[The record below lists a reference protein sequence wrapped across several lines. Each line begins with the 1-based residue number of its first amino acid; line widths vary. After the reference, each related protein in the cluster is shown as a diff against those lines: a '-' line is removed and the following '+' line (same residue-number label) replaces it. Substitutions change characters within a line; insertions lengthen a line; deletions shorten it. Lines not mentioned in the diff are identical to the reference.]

1 MCACTHACVFLRVSY
16 AWVSVVYKQFS
27 PVLSVL
33 DDAHLLRFQMFTKHQ
48 LLQHFS
54 PCSRCLPE
62 PGGLS
67 PVPIQSPVPIV
78 FLGDTGP

>member
-1 MCACTHACVFLRVSY
+1 MCAYTYACVSLRISY

-33 DDAHLLRFQMFTKHQ
+33 DDAHLLFSFQTFTKHQ

-62 PGGLS
+62 PGGLT
-67 PVPIQSPVPIV
+67 IQSPVPIV
-78 FLGDTGP
+78 VLGHTGP